1 MYKFDPTNLADLNVQ
16 LGELDGTLRL
26 VTIRN
31 IFVASGI
38 RKKLPTFL
46 DKKRKIILVMDNTP
60 MYVGDQEIKR
70 EIKAMLED
78 KHFNVKTVV
87 YNHGDTADG
96 SVHAD
101 WNTVDRLKN
110 KLDEKTIVVSIGSGT
125 ITDIAKHATYTY
137 AQEADIKIP
146 LVVLQTANTVTAYT
160 SNIAV
165 LLKDGVKRTFPSRYP
180 DYVLSD
186 IDIIKNAPFE
196 LTQAGFGDLTAR
208 YVSYADWYLGYKCK
222 NLSKYTEVPKMLLD
236 NMLDY
241 LVKNASGLKKG
252 NTKAYTVLTK
262 ALLNAGI
269 SMSVVGMSTP
279 ISGFE
284 HVISHTL
291 DMMRTIKNKKPML
304 HGAQVAIATLLA
316 AYAYEELLTYKEPF
330 LTSSVSFPDISDIE
344 KTMKSDFKKQGF
356 SSKAIK
362 EMLSDYHV
370 KYDKWIDAKNTIHE
384 FIKLW
389 DLEKK
394 KLQSL
399 VKKGDEIK
407 RALDDIGL
415 DYTMPEGMEFAFTHA
430 HFIRKRFTSADLF
443 FFLNKLNSGLYK
455 RVVER
460 VVNG

>member
-1 MYKFDPTNLADLNVQ
+1 MYKFDPTNLNDLNVQ
-16 LGELDGTLRL
+16 LGKLDGTLQL

-31 IFVASGI
+31 IFVAGGV

-46 DKKRKIILVMDNTP
+46 DKKRKIVLVMDDTP
-60 MYVGDQEIKR
+60 MYVGDSEVKQEIKT
-70 EIKAMLED
+70 MLKDEQF
-78 KHFNVKTVV
+78 KVRVVV
-87 YNHGDTADG
+87 YRHGDADDG
-96 SVHAD
+96 IVHAD
-101 WNTVDRLKN
+101 LETVDRLKN
-110 KLDEKTIVVSIGSGT
+110 ELDEETIVVSVGSGT

-137 AQEADIKIP
+137 SQESDVKIP
-146 LVVLQTANTVTAYT
+146 LVVMQTANTVTAYT
-160 SNIAV
+160 SNVAV
-165 LLKDGVKRTFPSRYP
+165 LLKDGVKRTLPSRYP

-196 LTQAGFGDLTAR
+196 LTQAGFGDLLAR

-222 NLSKYTEVPKMLLD
+222 NLNKYTEVPKMLLD
-236 NMLDY
+236 DMLSY
-241 LVKNASGLKKG
+241 LMNNASGLKKG
-252 NTKAYTVLTK
+252 NLKEYTVLTK

-269 SMSVVGMSTP
+269 SMSIVGMSTP

-291 DMMRTIKNKKPML
+291 DMMCMIKNKKPML
-304 HGAQVAIATLLA
+304 HGTQVAIATLLV

-330 LTSSVSFPDISDIE
+330 LTTSVSFPDFKDIE
-344 KTMKSDFKKQGF
+344 KTMKHDFKQQGF
-356 SSKAIK
+356 SLKAIK
-362 EMLSDYHV
+362 EMLSDYRIKHE
-370 KYDKWIDAKNTIHE
+370 KWLDAKNTIYE

-389 DLEKK
+389 NLEKK

-399 VKKGDEIK
+399 VKKGDEITQAMK
-407 RALDDIGL
+407 DIGL

-443 FFLNKLNSGLYK
+443 FFLNKLNSGLYE

-460 VVNG
+460 ATNE